1 MRIRSVSKIL
11 ITKPAHQA
19 TVLLQ
24 QLHAIGLEGFS
35 FPSIDILPPSNPQ
48 SMQQVSQQVDQI
60 DIAIFVSANA
70 VQPAVTL
77 WPADQTPHTI
87 AAIGPATAAAL
98 RQHGYDVDLI
108 ADPPSSEGL
117 LQQPLLRAESVV
129 GKHISIFCGENPKN
143 LLPKTLR
150 ILGATVQLVT
160 CYRRH
165 CTQPSADNIQQ
176 LMQQPISCIATSSL
190 ESLLNLY
197 QILAP
202 QHIAWLLGKPL
213 IVINANMQQLA
224 IKMGFLK
231 SRIWVADSASNVAVI
246 KTISDVMQLN
256 P

>member
-1 MRIRSVSKIL
+1 MSKVL

-19 TVLLQ
+19 TVLLE
-24 QLHAIGLEGFS
+24 QLNTIGLEGFS

-48 SMQQVSQQVDQI
+48 SMQQAAQQLDQI

-70 VQPAVTL
+70 VKPAVTQ
-77 WPADQTPHTI
+77 WPADQSPHSLV
-87 AAIGPATAAAL
+87 AIGPATAAAL
-98 RQHGYDVDLI
+98 RQRGYEVDVV
-108 ADPPSSEGL
+108 ADPPSSESL
-117 LQQPLLRAESVV
+117 LQQPLMQAKSVS
-129 GKHISIFCGENPKN
+129 GKNISIFCGKNPKN

-150 ILGATVQLVT
+150 TLGATIQLVT

-165 CTQPSADNIQQ
+165 CSRPSHDDIQQ

-197 QILAP
+197 RILAP

-231 SRIWVADSASNVAVI
+231 SRIWLADNANNVAVI